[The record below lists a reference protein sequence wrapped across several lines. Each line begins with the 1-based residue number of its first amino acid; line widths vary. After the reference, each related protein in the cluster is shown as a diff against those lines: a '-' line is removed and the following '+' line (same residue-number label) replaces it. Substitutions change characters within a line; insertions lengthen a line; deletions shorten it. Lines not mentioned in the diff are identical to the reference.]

1 MVNMKYKVS
10 VIVPIYNVE
19 RFITR
24 CVETLMEQTL
34 PEVEF
39 IFVNDATP
47 DNSWNILNEVLKKY
61 PARCSD
67 VILLEH
73 DLNKGLP
80 AARNTGLGIAHGEY
94 IFHCDSDDFVEPDM
108 LETLYNEALKNDAD
122 IVWCDWFLSFE
133 KSERYMKQPSFT
145 NAKDALKAM
154 LGGGM
159 KYNVWNK
166 LVRRSLYV
174 ENNISFPAGHGMGE
188 DMTMM
193 LLFAYAS
200 NVVYLPKAFYHYVKT
215 NSGAYT
221 QNHSKR
227 NLKDLKYNVERIEKF
242 LHQFYGNSLDKEI
255 AFLKLDV
262 KFPFLIMGTSIQQ
275 YKEWT
280 NLYPEANKY
289 ICQNNYIS
297 FRSRVLEWFAWKKQ
311 WWIVR
316 LYYWIVIKFVY
327 GVIYK

>member
-19 RFITR
+19 KFITR

-47 DNSWNILNEVLKKY
+47 DNSWDILNDVLKKY
-61 PARCSD
+61 PARRSD

-73 DLNKGLP
+73 DVNKGLP

-133 KSERYMKQPSFT
+133 KSERYMKQPCFT
-145 NAKDALKAM
+145 SAMDALKAM

-174 ENNISFPAGHGMGE
+174 ENDILFPSGYGMGE

-193 LLFAYAS
+193 LLFAHAS
-200 NVVYLPKAFYHYVKT
+200 NVVYLPKAFYHYVKYNT
-215 NSGAYT
+215 GAFSQTYSDK
-221 QNHSKR
+221 HLME
-227 NLKDLKYNVERIEKF
+227 LKHNVSVIEQK
-242 LHQFYGNSLDKEI
+242 LIKIYGDSLSKEI
-255 AFLKLDV
+255 AFLKLEA
-262 KFPFLIMGTSIQQ
+262 KFPFLLSCDKKRMSIW
-275 YKEWT
+275 KVW
-280 NLYPEANKY
+280 YPEANIY
-289 ICQNNYIS
+289 ILKNYAIPM
-297 FRSRVLEWFAWKKQ
+297 RNRWLQWCAWKNLLGLV
-311 WWIVR
+311 WIYSCFLKMAYR
-316 LYYWIVIKFVY
+316 ILY
-327 GVIYK
+327 

>member
-1 MVNMKYKVS
+1 MNTKYKIS

-19 RFITR
+19 KFITR

-34 PEVEF
+34 QEVEF

-61 PARCSD
+61 PVRRSD

-73 DLNKGLP
+73 DVNKGLP
-80 AARNTGLGIAHGEY
+80 AARNTGLSIAHGEY
-94 IFHCDSDDFVEPDM
+94 IFHCDSDDFVERDM
-108 LETLYNEALKNDAD
+108 LESLYNKAVEEDAD

-166 LVRRSLYV
+166 LVRRSLYSD
-174 ENNISFPAGHGMGE
+174 NNIVFPTGHNMGE
-188 DMTMM
+188 DMTIL
-193 LLFAYAS
+193 LLFTHARNVAYI
-200 NVVYLPKAFYHYVKT
+200 PKAFYHYVKINVSAISREISDLHWT
-215 NSGAYT
+215 A
-221 QNHSKR
+221 
-227 NLKDLKYNVERIEKF
+227 LKYNVERVEDYIRNVYGSELEKDISF
-242 LHQFYGNSLDKEI
+242 F
-255 AFLKLDV
+255 KLEA
-262 KFPFLIMGTSIQQ
+262 KFPFLIMGNTD
-275 YKEWT
+275 
-280 NLYPEANKY
+280 LYSLWKDWFTESNKY
-289 ICQNNYIS
+289 ILLNKNV
-297 FRSRVLEWFAWKKQ
+297 SRRNRFIQWCAWRNQ
-311 WWIVR
+311 FWLVY
-316 LYYWIVIKFVY
+316 LYNKFVLNFIY